1 MPMGMTYLYYALSGV
16 VCRHISVGFLSFLFD
31 LIGIA
36 RPPFVNKTTEV
47 CAFFMSVGVVLRH
60 IIQSNQTTGMVGK
73 CLSIKLLFMRVP
85 LAN

>member
-16 VCRHISVGFLSFLFD
+16 VCRHISVGFLLFLFD

-47 CAFFMSVGVVLRH
+47 CAFCV
-60 IIQSNQTTGMVGK
+60 
-73 CLSIKLLFMRVP
+73 SILQNNNMLVNMRRKFSI
-85 LAN
+85 L

>member
-16 VCRHISVGFLSFLFD
+16 VCRHISVGFLLFLFD

-47 CAFFMSVGVVLRH
+47 CAFFVSVCVEYGINNNYNPIDNERE
-60 IIQSNQTTGMVGK
+60 M
-73 CLSIKLLFMRVP
+73 
-85 LAN
+85 